1 MLGRSHF
8 RERVLHA
15 GASELTMGE
24 VEGDQ
29 SSRKGCGSRSSR
41 RLDVMKRDS
50 AKSISSILPANL
62 HWLGFSEFKR
72 WGLSE
77 FPRVIGEFF
86 FLFIEEALFYF
97 TLSSLMQFLVTLKT
111 SHSIPKV
118 WIWEQPKTRALSP
131 PTSLTA
137 IHTFLKASSDSF
149 LFLMP

>member
-1 MLGRSHF
+1 MKARSDLKRRKRVNSRLVVESRCLVFSERSHF
-8 RERVLHA
+8 ERVLHA

-72 WGLSE
+72 
-77 FPRVIGEFF
+77 
-86 FLFIEEALFYF
+86 
-97 TLSSLMQFLVTLKT
+97 
-111 SHSIPKV
+111 
-118 WIWEQPKTRALSP
+118 
-131 PTSLTA
+131 
-137 IHTFLKASSDSF
+137 
-149 LFLMP
+149 